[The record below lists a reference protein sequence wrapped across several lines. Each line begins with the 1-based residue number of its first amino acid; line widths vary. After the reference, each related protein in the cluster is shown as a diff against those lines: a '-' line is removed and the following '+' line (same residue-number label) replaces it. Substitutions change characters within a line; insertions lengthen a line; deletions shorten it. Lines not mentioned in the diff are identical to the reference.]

1 VQQFISQYGFMIAM
15 ALLLVLMMTFSSRTR
30 RKMAEQQAERE
41 RQLTQNLVP
50 GVWVKTAVGFW
61 GRFVD
66 QDGDIVILETSNGTE
81 TYWDRSMIREVADH
95 LPFASEETESSDT
108 DGDTDEDEPI
118 LGMDRPSTTN

>member
-1 VQQFISQYGFMIAM
+1 MQQFISQYGFMIAM

-95 LPFASEETESSDT
+95 LPFASEET
-108 DGDTDEDEPI
+108 
-118 LGMDRPSTTN
+118 